1 MAKDRLRHRK
11 APFAHFHLS
20 ALGVSLGKALVM
32 QALHRVAAHDAPKMP
47 SGGANAAKLIV
58 GELLPGFLRDVLV
71 SSTARGI
78 EHVVVKTL
86 PLKIA
91 GQLMRGEYSG

>member
-1 MAKDRLRHRK
+1 
-11 APFAHFHLS
+11 
-20 ALGVSLGKALVM
+20 
-32 QALHRVAAHDAPKMP
+32 MP